1 MCICK
6 YIVYKCIFIQIAN
19 NNSADDN
26 VGNVL
31 IFLFRFFFS
40 CFFEG
45 ARPMGWQLVHALII
59 TIIHPFWA
67 PQSIFIFCGFFSSLL
82 PCHSRSLGSG
92 IVCVPFIFSFFTFMC
107 GIFPVEALICLF
119 LHFAESLRICQLVCM
134 YVFVSMCLCL
144 CWLLLFLFG
153 FICCLYTAAEIILQ

>member
-1 MCICK
+1 
-6 YIVYKCIFIQIAN
+6 
-19 NNSADDN
+19 
-26 VGNVL
+26 
-31 IFLFRFFFS
+31 
-40 CFFEG
+40 
-45 ARPMGWQLVHALII
+45 MGWQLVHALII

-67 PQSIFIFCGFFSSLL
+67 PQSIFIFCGFFCSLL

-134 YVFVSMCLCL
+134 YVPVFVS
-144 CWLLLFLFG
+144 WLLLFLFG
-153 FICCLYTAAEIILQ
+153 FICCLYTAAEIILQQLLVQLFILPNISLFSQICTQNFFYKNKHKRRHRSYITLHKKRFHSSA

>member
-67 PQSIFIFCGFFSSLL
+67 PQSIFIFCEFFCSLL

-134 YVFVSMCLCL
+134 YVLVSMCLCL
-144 CWLLLFLFG
+144 LVG
-153 FICCLYTAAEIILQ
+153 CCCFYLGLYVAFTQQPK